1 MNLSHLLPIFVL
13 VLGGMLAGLQAP
25 TNAKLSAAVGSPVN
39 AAFLSFLVGT
49 LVLGAAALAMQSR
62 PDMAAVKGL
71 PWYIWLGGA
80 YGAVFVAAAAWGV
93 PRLGVAMVITL
104 LVAGQLAMSLV
115 IDHFGALG
123 VPRQP
128 VSAGRILGVL
138 MVVGGVLLVRRF

>member
-1 MNLSHLLPIFVL
+1 MLAL
-13 VLGGMLAGLQAP
+13 VMGGMLAGLQAP
-25 TNAKLSAAVGSPVN
+25 TNARLSAAAGSPVN

-49 LVLGAAALAMQSR
+49 LVLGAAAVALQAR
-62 PDMAAVKGL
+62 PDMQAVKGL

-93 PRLGVAMVITL
+93 PQLGVAMVITL

-128 VSAGRILGVL
+128 ISPGRILGVL
-138 MVVGGVLLVRRF
+138 MVIGGVILVRRF